1 MNSLPEDLRATILA
15 RLPLKS
21 MKSSKLVCKE
31 WKAMVESPFLRE
43 LFLSHHQNSHSS
55 WSLMCRESGVSKR
68 VSVVTYTDV
77 GLILI
82 KLEPLEGRDLTSYY
96 VANPISRECIEIP
109 PQPRVVQS
117 FSPSGLAT
125 RIENGVVLG
134 SWSFETIHSPLPLRR
149 LVHLDPVCL
158 NGKLYYSLLNK
169 DFTEVDVVVSHDFYA
184 EADQV
189 RVLLFPDSEIK
200 EPLFRRACTAS
211 QGFVIYMNADRND
224 DDASLELH
232 LRVWRL
238 KTWEWQLLNEISLDC
253 TNSPFDYFPLATNPF
268 DANTVYLQ
276 SYLNYSCLAFT
287 TNLHKGGKSGLH
299 NYLER
304 GSDGRFLS
312 FAGEWDTR
320 SYQVFIVTIP
330 PLFSRAGCIG
340 SLLPHRLDQVH
351 TLPSYC

>member
-1 MNSLPEDLRATILA
+1 MMMNSLPEDLRATILA

-55 WSLMCRESGVSKR
+55 WSLMCRESGNEVMAHYGCEIWGLARSLG
-68 VSVVTYTDV
+68 SYTWSFIND
-77 GLILI
+77 
-82 KLEPLEGRDLTSYY
+82 TF
-96 VANPISRECIEIP
+96 EI
-109 PQPRVVQS
+109 QGSLRG
-117 FSPSGLAT
+117 PSGLAT